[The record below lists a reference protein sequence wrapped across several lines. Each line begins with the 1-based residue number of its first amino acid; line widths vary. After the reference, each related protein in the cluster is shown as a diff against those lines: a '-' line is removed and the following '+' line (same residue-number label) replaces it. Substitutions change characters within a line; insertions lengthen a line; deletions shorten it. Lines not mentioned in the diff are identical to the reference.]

1 MVSVALQD
9 SIARELGLTAGPA
22 SSRRGCGQCG
32 RTAGRARKRG
42 KRQEDRGRED
52 GAEYVLDQAP
62 PPLTLG
68 RCV

>member
-9 SIARELGLTAGPA
+9 SIAREVGLTAGPA
-22 SSRRGCGQCG
+22 SSQRGCGQCG

-42 KRQEDRGRED
+42 KIRDRARED
-52 GAEYVLDQAP
+52 GTEYVLDQAP